1 MKTTTIRSTR
11 LIAVATLASLALGG
25 CATNNPRDPL
35 EPFNRGVFAFNDTVD
50 KYALKPVATV
60 YKNVLPSFVQTGVHN
75 FFGNLTDAWSGVNNM
90 LQGKGQAGMQ
100 DFTRFAMN
108 STFGLVGVLDIATP
122 AGLPKHNEDLGQ
134 TLGHWGVPSGPY
146 LVLPLLGPSTV
157 RDTAALPGDWYG
169 DLWAHKRPQNVRNI
183 GTAVKAV
190 DVRATYLD
198 ASDLVEGAALDR
210 YEFLRDGYLQRRES
224 QVTDGGRQSA
234 ADSASG
240 KLDMKAAYGDDSG
253 AAAKPAAATAAD
265 TPVTPV
271 TPAEPLPAT
280 PAPVTK

>member
-1 MKTTTIRSTR
+1 MQSRR
-11 LIAVATLASLALGG
+11 LVAIVALAGLGLSG
-25 CATNNPRDPL
+25 CATTNNPRDPI
-35 EPFNRGVFAFNDTVD
+35 EGFNRGVFAFNDTVD

-75 FFGNLTDAWSGVNNM
+75 FFGNLTDAWSAANNL
-90 LQGKGQAGMQ
+90 LQGKGEAGMQ
-100 DFTRFAMN
+100 DVTRFAIN
-108 STFGLVGVLDIATP
+108 STFGIVGLIDIAGP

-146 LVLPLLGPSTV
+146 LVLPLLGPSTL

-169 DLWAHKRPQNVRNI
+169 DIWTHKTPVNVRNI
-183 GTAVKAV
+183 GTGIKAI
-190 DVRATYLD
+190 DARASLLD

-210 YEFLRDGYLQRRES
+210 YEFIRDGFLQRRES
-224 QVTDGGRQSA
+224 QVRDGGNQSA
-234 ADSASG
+234 AASDSG
-240 KLDMKAAYGDDSG
+240 KLDMKAAYGDD
-253 AAAKPAAATAAD
+253 APAAA

-271 TPAEPLPAT
+271 TPAEPSPAT